1 MTEQDSAPPSVPPTK
16 ANRSAPQ
23 PAELDP
29 RLLVQGAGIGG
40 YLTVLRRRIT
50 GGELGSLPVIIGLV
64 VIWAIFQTQNSNFL
78 TPGNITNLMLQ
89 LAATGTISVGIVLI
103 LLLGEIDLSV
113 GSVSGLCASIMVVLN
128 VKHGYGAVTAVLLA
142 LLAGAAIGAFHGF
155 VFTRFGVP
163 AFVVTL
169 AGLIGWQ
176 GAQLQVLGKE
186 GTINLQYGKGISKLT
201 STFFSPA
208 VGWGLVIV
216 VAVGYTLVQL
226 NEYRAR
232 TRAGLLPRPMVEII
246 VRSAV
251 VSAALLAAVAV
262 LNQDR
267 GLPLALLIFFTLV
280 VLFDLMIKRTR
291 YGRHILAV
299 GGNIEAARRAGISVS
314 GIRLSVFIIASTMA
328 AAGGV
333 LAASRLIAVNQSSGS
348 GDVLLNAIAAAVIG
362 GTSLFG
368 GRGSAYSALL
378 GMLVIQSISNGMD
391 LLGKSTPVKFMITG
405 AVLLAAVILDS
416 LSRRGRQS
424 SGRA

>member
-1 MTEQDSAPPSVPPTK
+1 MTEQESAPPSAPPTT

-50 GGELGSLPVIIGLV
+50 GGELGSLPVIVGLI

-142 LLAGAAIGAFHGF
+142 LVAGAAIGAFHGL

-208 VGWGLVIV
+208 IGWGLVIV

-232 TRAGLLPRPMVEII
+232 TRAGLRPRPMVEII

>member
-1 MTEQDSAPPSVPPTK
+1 
-16 ANRSAPQ
+16 
-23 PAELDP
+23 
-29 RLLVQGAGIGG
+29 
-40 YLTVLRRRIT
+40 
-50 GGELGSLPVIIGLV
+50 
-64 VIWAIFQTQNSNFL
+64 
-78 TPGNITNLMLQ
+78 
-89 LAATGTISVGIVLI
+89 
-103 LLLGEIDLSV
+103 
-113 GSVSGLCASIMVVLN
+113 MVVLN

-169 AGLIGWQ
+169 AGLIG
-176 GAQLQVLGKE
+176 KE

-208 VGWGLVIV
+208 IGWGLVIV

-333 LAASRLIAVNQSSGS
+333 LAASRLIAVNQSSGG
-348 GDVLLNAIAAAVIG
+348 GDVLLNAIAAAGIG

>member
-1 MTEQDSAPPSVPPTK
+1 
-16 ANRSAPQ
+16 
-23 PAELDP
+23 
-29 RLLVQGAGIGG
+29 
-40 YLTVLRRRIT
+40 
-50 GGELGSLPVIIGLV
+50 
-64 VIWAIFQTQNSNFL
+64 
-78 TPGNITNLMLQ
+78 ML
-89 LAATGTISVGIVLI
+89 
-103 LLLGEIDLSV
+103 
-113 GSVSGLCASIMVVLN
+113 VVLN
-128 VKHGYGAVTAVLLA
+128 VKHGYGAVAAVAVA
-142 LLAGAAIGAFHGF
+142 LVVGALIGAFHGL

-186 GTINLQYGKGISKLT
+186 GTINLQYGQGISKLT
-201 STFFSPA
+201 STFFSPV
-208 VGWGLVIV
+208 VGWVLVIA
-216 VAVGYTLVQL
+216 VAAIFTLVQL
-226 NEYRAR
+226 NEFRAR
-232 TRAGLLPRPMVEII
+232 TRAGLRPRPLIEI
-246 VRSAV
+246 VFRSSV
-251 VSAALLAAVAV
+251 VSLALLAAVAV
-262 LNQDR
+262 LNRDR
-267 GLPLALLIFFTLV
+267 GIPLALLIFATFV

-328 AAGGV
+328 AAGGI

-405 AVLLAAVILDS
+405 AVLLGAVILDS

-424 SGRA
+424 SGRG